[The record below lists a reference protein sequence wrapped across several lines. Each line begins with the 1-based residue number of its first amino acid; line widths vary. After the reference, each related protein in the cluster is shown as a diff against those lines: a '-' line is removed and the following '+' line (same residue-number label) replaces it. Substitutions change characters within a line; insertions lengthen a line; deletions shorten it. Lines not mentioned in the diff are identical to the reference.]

1 MKILRIL
8 ILSLIISFF
17 ISALSI
23 YLIFKYVLTPE
34 RIKNYAKSYIERT
47 ISEQF
52 EKQKKEMLDRISLS
66 NLIGGSR
73 VNNGSNTN
81 DFDKEIEDIK
91 VLESMNGNMLSSKIA
106 NTGFLDQFGDVNM
119 LASKVTNMDMF
130 NGLSDVNMLASKMF
144 NSANVKM
151 ESLKYKI
158 TEYFSNK
165 NKKEE

>member
-8 ILSLIISFF
+8 ILSLIISLF

-34 RIKNYAKSYIERT
+34 RIKNYAKSYIERA

-52 EKQKKEMLDRISLS
+52 EKQKTEMLDKLSLS
-66 NLIGGSR
+66 KLIG
-73 VNNGSNTN
+73 NSNIGKSSQMS
-81 DFDKEIEDIK
+81 DFDKEIEDVKI
-91 VLESMNGNMLSSKIA
+91 LESLNGKALNSKIVDS
-106 NTGFLDQFGDVNM
+106 GLIDQLGDVNM
-119 LASKVTNMDMF
+119 LASKITNMDMF

-144 NSANVKM
+144 SSANMKM

-165 NKKEE
+165 NTKEE

>member
-34 RIKNYAKSYIERT
+34 RIKNYTKSYVERS
-47 ISEQF
+47 INEQF
-52 EKQKKEMLDRISLS
+52 EKQKTGVLDKLSLS
-66 NLIGGSR
+66 KLIGEYNIGKPSQM
-73 VNNGSNTN
+73 S

-91 VLESMNGNMLSSKIA
+91 VLESLNGKALNSKIA
-106 NTGFLDQFGDVNM
+106 DSGIVDQLGDVNM
-119 LASKVTNMDMF
+119 LASKITNMEVF

-144 NSANVKM
+144 NSANMKM

-165 NKKEE
+165 NTKEE